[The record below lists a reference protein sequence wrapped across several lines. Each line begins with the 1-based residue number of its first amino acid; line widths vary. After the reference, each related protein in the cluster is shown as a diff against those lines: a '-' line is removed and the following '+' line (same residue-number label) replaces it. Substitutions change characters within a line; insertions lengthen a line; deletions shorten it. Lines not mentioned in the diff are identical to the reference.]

1 MERVGMPQNQQS
13 KCLIF
18 KKKKS
23 YFINEI
29 IPVLF
34 NKPTKYYTFFYYT
47 HTFIVE
53 DFLFFISLFFFKFD

>member
-1 MERVGMPQNQQS
+1 MERVDMPQNEQS

-34 NKPTKYYTFFYYT
+34 NKTNEILHIFLLYTYIYCRRFFVFYI
-47 HTFIVE
+47 FI
-53 DFLFFISLFFFKFD
+53 LFQV

>member
-1 MERVGMPQNQQS
+1 MPQNEQS

-34 NKPTKYYTFFYYT
+34 NKTNEILHIFLLYIYIYCRR
-47 HTFIVE
+47 
-53 DFLFFISLFFFKFD
+53 FLFFYIFILFQV